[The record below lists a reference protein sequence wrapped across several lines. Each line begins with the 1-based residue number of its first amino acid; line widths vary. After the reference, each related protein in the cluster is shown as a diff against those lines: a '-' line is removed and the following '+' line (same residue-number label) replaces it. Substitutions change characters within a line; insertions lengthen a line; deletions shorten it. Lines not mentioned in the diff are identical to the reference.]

1 MRPHNFQDMINESFG
16 RTFKCWIICFVV
28 KPILWLRNRRGVMG
42 EGKQHLNFIWLIQ
55 YTRDIPIERTTIL
68 IDILCIYLSAI
79 HIHHYKYVCTQSLTV
94 HCALSEWVRVHGPWR
109 VCDVSEINSILSNQL
124 TYYLTDCLIRWERLY
139 CHKDTRSVLGVG
151 YPVSV
156 V

>member
-1 MRPHNFQDMINESFG
+1 MAAKQTGSNGRRETTSKFHLINSIYEGYSNWENHNINWHFMY
-16 RTFKCWIICFVV
+16 
-28 KPILWLRNRRGVMG
+28 L
-42 EGKQHLNFIWLIQ
+42 FISHSSIAV
-55 YTRDIPIERTTIL
+55 
-68 IDILCIYLSAI
+68 AI